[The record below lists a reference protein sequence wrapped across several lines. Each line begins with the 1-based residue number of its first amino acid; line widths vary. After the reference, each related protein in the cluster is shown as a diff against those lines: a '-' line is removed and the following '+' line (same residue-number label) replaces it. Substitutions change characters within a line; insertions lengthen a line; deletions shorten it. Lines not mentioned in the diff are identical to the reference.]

1 MNKTIEINPSL
12 FSLGLSKT
20 KKNRD
25 KSIKQNVPLISPNI
39 LKNKLLK
46 RIKQHKLREI
56 KDLETNNNST
66 NENGK
71 QNTVKPQLVDV
82 SAYTDEFNDSLDYL
96 QNLSAQQKI
105 KTDKLNNEKNKQ
117 KAKTDLERKTVKN
130 YSSVYN
136 SNYQNINVDL
146 PNELKEESLIRVNTE
161 QFDVN
166 EPFIMHVTNNSHI
179 NNDVPYGVL
188 KGGTKPTYR
197 DWNKTQKN
205 IGNVSTEINN
215 VENQENKIISERE
228 MRLHALKEKINQK
241 KNKSP
246 DTNYESNKAQVKDTD
261 VWMSKNLIQKD
272 SSEIPQYI
280 APIVSPILNPGSILN
295 PGLSPVLNDIENNI
309 PEVKRFIHKT
319 IRRKYTLGKSKIKKT
334 VAILLKDRKTR
345 KNIISAHKDL
355 KRKQIHDVKNYLRD
369 HNLIKIGSYAPNDVI
384 RQIYEHAMMSGEITN
399 INKETLLHNF
409 LKKENS

>member
-71 QNTVKPQLVDV
+71 QNTAKPQLVDV

-161 QFDVN
+161 QFVVN
-166 EPFIMHVTNNSHI
+166 EEPLIMHVTNNSHI

-197 DWNKTQKN
+197 VWNKTQKN

-228 MRLHALKEKINQK
+228 MRLHALKEKINQN
-241 KNKSP
+241 KNKLP

-295 PGLSPVLNDIENNI
+295 PVLNDIENNI

-399 INKETLLHNF
+399 TNKETLLHNF